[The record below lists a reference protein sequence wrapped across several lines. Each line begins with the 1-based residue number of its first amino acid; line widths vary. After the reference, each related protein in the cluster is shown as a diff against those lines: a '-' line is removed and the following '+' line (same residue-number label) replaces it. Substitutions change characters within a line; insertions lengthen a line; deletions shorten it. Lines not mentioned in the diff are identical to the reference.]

1 MKSHAEKP
9 LLLLA
14 LILSALV
21 LFAAPGHCADKP
33 APVNFAAGVN
43 GAWLDGPGAAFPAD
57 VEAGGS
63 AFSSLSPHLSA
74 FADAYYGFSHSYLRW
89 DGGVKA
95 TVTDVDNKN
104 LSVYLALKYRG
115 GSIRAMKPDEWAAGT
130 GIGWKPNPAAW
141 PRLVIGADASYG
153 LESNRVIA
161 YLAARYLIPLN

>member
-1 MKSHAEKP
+1 MKM
-9 LLLLA
+9 LLA
-14 LILSALV
+14 ALV
-21 LFAAPGHCADKP
+21 LCCTLAPLAHAAEKP

-74 FADAYYGFSHSYLRW
+74 FVDSYYGFSHSYVRW